1 MAEIEF
7 SALSRSCLK
16 RRNPDA
22 DALQRQITAYQSE
35 RNAAGVTIDWRFS
48 THDARTKLHRFYPCL
63 SNIDRVPEVIPCCN
77 SMQCPSKRKSAN
89 TVDAGQQTPSAK
101 VWVTFLNAAT
111 GHYPGAEGA
120 KLTTMIDIEIPHI
133 ARELHLA
140 GEQVKATVG
149 LLDDGATVPFI
160 ARYRKEHTSSLD
172 EVAITSIRDRLSQL
186 RELRDRREAILASLE
201 KRGLLSQE
209 LRKAI
214 LSAQSM
220 AVLEDTY
227 LPHRPKRRT
236 RAAVARERG
245 LEPLALRLWGQG
257 DFDVATAA
265 DEYVNPQ
272 AGVDNAKEALSG
284 ARDIIAEWVS
294 EDSTARRRIR
304 ELFWSQGIISATVTA
319 GTVPAGK
326 DAAAAK
332 YRDYFDWREPIASAP
347 SHRILAMLRGEKES
361 LLSVHIAPPVSSA
374 TAILERLFVRAETEA
389 AQQIGLA
396 IRDRYKPLLESAL
409 ETEVRKAARVR
420 AEDTAIGVFAD
431 NMRELLLAPAL
442 GQQNTLALD
451 PGFRSGCKLV
461 CLDRQGHLLH
471 HDTVYPLL
479 GERGEQESARKILL
493 LCRQYHIEVIAV
505 GNGTAG
511 RETQAFLRT
520 LGLDPQIAV
529 VMVNESGASVYS
541 ASEAARTE
549 FPDQDITVRG
559 AVSIGRRL
567 MDPLAELVKI
577 DPKSIGVGQYQHDVD
592 QKALKQRLD
601 DVVVSCVNQVGVEL
615 NTASRELLSYVSG
628 LGPRLANAIVEYRNR
643 NGPFTSRYALQKV
656 PRLGPRAFEQAAGF
670 LRIRA
675 GVQPLDA
682 SAVHPESY
690 PVVEAI
696 ARDLGRPLDELLGD
710 AAIGG
715 QIDPSRY
722 VSDQIGLPTL
732 NDIVAELARPGRD
745 PRQEFEPFDFA
756 AGVHR
761 IEDLTVGMKLPGV
774 ITNVTGFGAFV
785 DVGVHQD
792 GLVHISQLAEGFV
805 SNPSDVVKVQQ
816 RVWVT
821 VLEVDLERKR
831 IALSLK

>member
-1 MAEIEF
+1 M
-7 SALSRSCLK
+7 
-16 RRNPDA
+16 
-22 DALQRQITAYQSE
+22 
-35 RNAAGVTIDWRFS
+35 
-48 THDARTKLHRFYPCL
+48 
-63 SNIDRVPEVIPCCN
+63 
-77 SMQCPSKRKSAN
+77 
-89 TVDAGQQTPSAK
+89 
-101 VWVTFLNAAT
+101 
-111 GHYPGAEGA
+111 
-120 KLTTMIDIEIPHI
+120 TTMIDIEIPHI

-140 GEQVKATVG
+140 GEQVEATVG

-160 ARYRKEHTSSLD
+160 ARYRKEHTGSLD

-201 KRGLLSQE
+201 KRGLLSE
-209 LRKAI
+209 GLKKAV
-214 LSAQSM
+214 LAAESM

-227 LPHRPKRRT
+227 LPYRPRRRT
-236 RAAVARERG
+236 RAAIARERG
-245 LEPLALRLWGQG
+245 LESLALRLWGQG
-257 DFDVATAA
+257 DFDVTTAA

-272 AGVDNAKEALSG
+272 TGVDNVKEALSG

-304 ELFWSQGIISATVTA
+304 ELFWSQGTISATVT
-319 GTVPAGK
+319 AGK

-332 YRDYFDWREPIASAP
+332 YRDYFDWREPVASAP

-361 LLSVHIAPPVSSA
+361 LLSVRIAPPVSSA
-374 TAILERLFVRAETEA
+374 TAILERIFLRGETEA
-389 AQQIGLA
+389 AQQIRQA

-431 NMRELLLAPAL
+431 NLRQLLLAPAL

-479 GERGEQESARKILL
+479 GERGEEESARKILL
-493 LCRQYHIEVIAV
+493 LCREYHIEAIAV

-511 RETQAFLRT
+511 RETAAFLKT

-549 FPDQDITVRG
+549 FPEQDITVRG

-643 NGPFTSRYALQKV
+643 NGPFASRDTLKKV
-656 PRLGPRAFEQAAGF
+656 PRLGPKAFEQAAGF
-670 LRIRA
+670 LRIREGA
-675 GVQPLDA
+675 QPLDA

-722 VSDQIGLPTL
+722 VSDRIGLPTL
-732 NDIVAELARPGRD
+732 NDMVAELARPGRD
-745 PRQEFEPFDFA
+745 PRQEFKPFDFA

-805 SNPSDVVKVQQ
+805 SNPADVVKVQQ